1 MDWAFVHRIWEKW
14 ASNSVGSPGLP
25 LKAALLINYDP
36 TGPSRLLSTI
46 VEQEAVKADPM
57 ELSQF
62 VSFVKRNKL
71 QAESFFIGQNQYLVT
86 SIHES
91 WFSARCMN
99 TSKAAGEG
107 AIVMQ
112 TAAFLLVGLYDGS
125 IGSASRAMVAVDQF
139 ALHWNLSGFIYWC
152 SALKVLILS
161 KQVLEM
167 LGYWQVLW
175 MLGISW
181 YWKVSHEV
189 VPTVLIQICQES
201 SFT

>member
-1 MDWAFVHRIWEKW
+1 M
-14 ASNSVGSPGLP
+14 
-25 LKAALLINYDP
+25 
-36 TGPSRLLSTI
+36 
-46 VEQEAVKADPM
+46 KADPM
-57 ELSQF
+57 ELTQF
-62 VSFVKRNKL
+62 VNFVKRNKL

-139 ALHWNLSGFIYWC
+139 ALQLSRRNL
-152 SALKVLILS
+152 
-161 KQVLEM
+161 
-167 LGYWQVLW
+167 
-175 MLGISW
+175 
-181 YWKVSHEV
+181 
-189 VPTVLIQICQES
+189 
-201 SFT
+201 